1 MSQHMKKE
9 SYGFLVCGSSN
20 ALTQFPIGATDVHF
34 FLPEASSGYL
44 LHVCEQHSGEIALMR
59 RLV

>member
-1 MSQHMKKE
+1 MKKE

-34 FLPEASSGYL
+34 FCLKLPQGPYCMSVNSTLA
-44 LHVCEQHSGEIALMR
+44 R
-59 RLV
+59 